1 MQAIIVTST
10 AAYSGKSGIALAL
23 LGALASRGY
32 DVGYFKPYGAMPV
45 VVDGVLT
52 DQDALYINKT
62 LSRPAPLEAVCP
74 VVRTQALIESVLS
87 HSEGDLLAAV
97 SDGYRVCSEGRDVMV
112 IEGPSDPFQ
121 ASSLGLAAP
130 DLAVM
135 LDAKVL
141 LLDRLHGSD
150 LPDAAVCES
159 RRLNELLKGVVF
171 NWVHESQTDFIS
183 GRVVPYLHSRGIP
196 ILGMIP
202 QDATLSSVTV
212 REIMDALNGTVL
224 SADDRLDEPVE
235 TFMVG
240 AMGQDKALRFFR
252 RKARKAVITGGDRA
266 DVQLA
271 ALETNTR
278 CIILTGNLP
287 PSSLVLA
294 RAEELGVPV
303 LLVDTDTL
311 TAVEKMEKLMGHT
324 RLHDS
329 TKAARIREMF
339 ERSVDMDALM
349 NAFGI
354 KAAR

>member
-1 MQAIIVTST
+1 MRSILVTST
-10 AAYSGKSGIALAL
+10 APYSGKSGLALAL
-23 LGALASRGY
+23 ITTLASRGL

-45 VVDGVLT
+45 TVDGVLT
-52 DQDALYINKT
+52 DQDALYINRT
-62 LSRPAPLEAVCP
+62 LERPAPIEAVCP
-74 VVRTQALIESVLS
+74 VVRTQSLIESALAHV
-87 HSEGDLLAAV
+87 EGDLASAV
-97 SDGYRVCSEGRDVMV
+97 ASAFAVCAQGRDLVV

-135 LDAKVL
+135 LDARVL
-141 LLDRLHGSD
+141 LVDRLHGND

-159 RRLNELLKGVVF
+159 RRLGELLRGVIF
-171 NWVHESQTDFIS
+171 NWVHESQADFIS
-183 GRVVPYLHSRGIP
+183 GRVVPYLRSRGIP
-196 ILGMIP
+196 ILGSIP
-202 QDATLSSVTV
+202 HDTTLSSVTV
-212 REIMDALNGTVL
+212 REIVDSLSGTVL
-224 SADDRLDEPVE
+224 SAEDRLDEPVE
-235 TFMVG
+235 AFMVG

-311 TAVEKMEKLMGHT
+311 TAVEKMERLMGHT
-324 RLHDS
+324 RLHDAA
-329 TKAARIREMF
+329 KAARIREMF
-339 ERSVDMDALM
+339 EHSVDVESLVK
-349 NAFGI
+349 AFEIG
-354 KAAR
+354 R